1 MTKSITKYLF
11 EFIVIFFGISVSFQ
25 FDKYNQEIQKKTL
38 KNQSLNRILK
48 NIQVDMNDLVFNL
61 NIHTIGIESINWILD
76 NYSNEKIDRVKFGK
90 ELTNSIFS
98 NTIFVDNQEEYRSLQ
113 NSGLIEKIENDSLV
127 YNLQNK
133 YSSHF
138 FYKKIEEGITNLIN
152 DRLMNF
158 HYKNSI
164 SEDSITS
171 TLDFINNGRIYV
183 GEFPL
188 ERNIVEII
196 KKKKM
201 YHHFYVER
209 IKGRMK
215 RDSILLKQIKEEID
229 LE

>member
-98 NTIFVDNQEEYRSLQ
+98 NTIFVDNQEESRSLQ
-113 NSGLIEKIENDSLV
+113 NSGLIDNP
-127 YNLQNK
+127 
-133 YSSHF
+133 F
-138 FYKKIEEGITNLIN
+138 FY
-152 DRLMNF
+152 F
-158 HYKNSI
+158 
-164 SEDSITS
+164 
-171 TLDFINNGRIYV
+171 F
-183 GEFPL
+183 
-188 ERNIVEII
+188 I
-196 KKKKM
+196 KK
-201 YHHFYVER
+201 
-209 IKGRMK
+209 
-215 RDSILLKQIKEEID
+215 
-229 LE
+229 